1 MDALFPGILNVVP
14 CGNISIKKNVTLI
27 RDYMNKR
34 IVRLIIYMIVGFA
47 AAFLYSHF
55 KK

>member
-1 MDALFPGILNVVP
+1 MEVNHHSHLN
-14 CGNISIKKNVTLI
+14 KKF
-27 RDYMNKR
+27 MNKR

-47 AAFLYSHF
+47 AAFLYGYF

>member
-1 MDALFPGILNVVP
+1 
-14 CGNISIKKNVTLI
+14 
-27 RDYMNKR
+27 MNKR

-47 AAFLYSHF
+47 AAFLYSYF